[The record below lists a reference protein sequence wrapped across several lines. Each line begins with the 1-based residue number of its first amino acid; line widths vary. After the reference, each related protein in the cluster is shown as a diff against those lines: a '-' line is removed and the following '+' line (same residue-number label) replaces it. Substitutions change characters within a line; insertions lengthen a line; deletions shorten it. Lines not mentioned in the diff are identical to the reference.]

1 MISIFVYNKKN
12 IQQRNSKETAKKQ
25 SITMSEILVCVL
37 FIFYMIKYTLEFLK
51 TNDIMVLNII
61 DRFMSIH
68 KEHNRMEILDNNYIR
83 Y

>member
-61 DRFMSIH
+61 DRFMSIQ

>member
-1 MISIFVYNKKN
+1 
-12 IQQRNSKETAKKQ
+12 
-25 SITMSEILVCVL
+25 MSEILVCVL